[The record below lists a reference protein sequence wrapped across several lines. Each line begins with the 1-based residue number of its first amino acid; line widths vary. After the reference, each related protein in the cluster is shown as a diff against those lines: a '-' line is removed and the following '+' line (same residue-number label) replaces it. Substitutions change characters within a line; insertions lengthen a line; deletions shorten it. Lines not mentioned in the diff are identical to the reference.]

1 MLVIVG
7 LFIAFVLIALFARRG
22 MRACRW
28 RMDKTRDRDGLR
40 FFRCAACGAEMLVPP
55 GRMPQDCR
63 DPRKTGK
70 G

>member
-7 LFIAFVLIALFARRG
+7 LFIAFVLIALFARQG

-40 FFRCAACGAEMLVPP
+40 FFRCAACGAEMLVQP